1 MFNVKVDSLSSN
13 MAIEN
18 LSSCKQWFT
27 YPGDMSKKLKK
38 IQSDTMW
45 THQTVHV
52 QPSSFE

>member
-27 YPGDMSKKLKK
+27 YPEDMSKKLKK
-38 IQSDTMW
+38 NQSDTMW
-45 THQTVHV
+45 THRTVNV
-52 QPSSFE
+52 QPFSSE

>member
-27 YPGDMSKKLKK
+27 YPEDMSKKLKK
-38 IQSDTMW
+38 NQSD
-45 THQTVHV
+45 HNVD
-52 QPSSFE
+52 SSNSKRTAFFI